1 MFDFKIFILL
11 PILLLSS
18 CSSLNRKGYYIDN
31 SMLNNIKEGITY
43 KDNVIEMLGEP
54 LYKFD
59 DNTFLYHSYFEN
71 TYGIPMTKSY
81 NEQILLLQFDN
92 NGYLTKKILKEEKLS
107 KFNYNDYKED
117 KIRNRE
123 NFFKDLI
130 KDVDINIIQ

>member
-71 TYGIPMTKSY
+71 TYGIPITKSY

-92 NGYLTKKILKEEKLS
+92 NGYLIKKILKEEKLS

>member
-1 MFDFKIFILL
+1 MFNFKTFALL
-11 PILLLSS
+11 FVLLLSS
-18 CSSLNRKGYYIDN
+18 CSLLNRKGCYIDN

-43 KDNVIEMLGEP
+43 RDNVIEMLGEP

-81 NEQILLLQFDN
+81 NEQILLLYFDN
-92 NGYLTKKILKEEKLS
+92 DGYLVRKVLKEEKVS
-107 KFNYNDYKED
+107 KFDYNNYKED
-117 KIRNRE
+117 KINNKE
-123 NFFKDLI
+123 SFFRDLI

>member
-1 MFDFKIFILL
+1 MFNFKTFALL
-11 PILLLSS
+11 FVLLLSS
-18 CSSLNRKGYYIDN
+18 CSSLNRKGCYIDN

-43 KDNVIEMLGEP
+43 RDNVIEMLGEP

-81 NEQILLLQFDN
+81 NEQILLLYFDN
-92 NGYLTKKILKEEKLS
+92 DGYLVRKVLKEEKVS
-107 KFNYNDYKED
+107 KFDYNNYKED
-117 KIRNRE
+117 KINNKE
-123 NFFKDLI
+123 SFFRDLI